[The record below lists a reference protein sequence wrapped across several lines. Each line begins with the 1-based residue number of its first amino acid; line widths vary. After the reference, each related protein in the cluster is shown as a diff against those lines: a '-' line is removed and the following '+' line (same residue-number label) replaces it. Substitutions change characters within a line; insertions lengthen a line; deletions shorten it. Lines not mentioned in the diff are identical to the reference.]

1 MSQSISAWH
10 RPVRM
15 RLPGLAPPIRRDCV
29 IGGLGFI
36 GAVILHLT
44 DAYMHWD
51 DWRPAAGWRVV
62 ALFCLALA
70 ECHRSTSARFTLGL
84 GTLAVLADMA
94 LGPSIGGLI
103 MWSDVLYAACVYG
116 SSRMSIRLLYANG
129 AFVVVAAVGVWVLSR
144 DIDAVA
150 VTVAYIAIV
159 SVSPVL
165 TGVSVREHRDKAEV
179 ERLRAAQTA
188 RLAEL
193 DHEAAVA
200 GERARMARELHDVVA
215 NHLSAVAV
223 QSNAAL
229 SVKSLDERRLRE
241 TLEVIRESSV
251 QGLTEM
257 RRMIGLLRSESS
269 PEEPVAVPR
278 LAETD
283 RLVEH
288 VRRAGLV
295 VDIEVTGIV
304 RELPTPVDLAAY
316 RVVQETLTNALKH
329 ATPQEL
335 RMVFAYRA
343 DGVVITSENGI
354 DPEHVTRL
362 PGARAGLIGMSE
374 RVSLLGGLFEAGP
387 RNGRWHIRVEL
398 PCGDDIVLGI
408 APGHPCPLPGAA
420 PTKRGVA

>member
-1 MSQSISAWH
+1 
-10 RPVRM
+10 VRGH
-15 RLPGLAPPIRRDCV
+15 LPGLAPPVRRDCV
-29 IGGLGFI
+29 IGVLAFLG
-36 GAVILHLT
+36 AMVLHLT
-44 DAYMHWD
+44 DAYIHWGD
-51 DWRPAAGWRVV
+51 DWRPAPGWRI
-62 ALFCLALA
+62 ASLFCLALA
-70 ECHRSTSARFTLGL
+70 ECHRSTSPRFALALGMV
-84 GTLAVLADMA
+84 AVVADMVF
-94 LGPSIGGLI
+94 GPSIGGLI

-116 SSRMSIRLLYANG
+116 SSRMAIGLLYGNG
-129 AFVVVAAVGVWVLSR
+129 ACVVVAAVGAWVIAR
-144 DIDAVA
+144 DLRAVA
-150 VTVAYIAIV
+150 IIVVYVAIV
-159 SVSPVL
+159 ALSPVL

-179 ERLRAAQTA
+179 ERLRATQTA

-193 DHEAAVA
+193 DHQAAVA

-223 QSNAAL
+223 QSTAAL
-229 SVKSLDERRLRE
+229 SVKSLDEHRLRE

-257 RRMIGLLRSESS
+257 RRMIGLLRSENS
-269 PEEPVAVPR
+269 PEEPVSVPR

-295 VDIEVTGIV
+295 VDIEVVGVV

-343 DGVVITSENGI
+343 DDVVITSENGI

-362 PGARAGLIGMSE
+362 PGARAGLVGMSE
-374 RVSLLGGLFEAGP
+374 RVSLLGGRFEAGP
-387 RNGRWHIRVEL
+387 RNGRWRVRVEL
-398 PCGDDIVLGI
+398 PCGDDVVLGT
-408 APGHPCPLPGAA
+408 APGDPDRS
-420 PTKRGVA
+420 RGPRAEEGGTA